1 MDKPSLLYPPIPVGH
16 GLSKQFKTKTRITRT
31 INQKN
36 KRYENQRTPPTAS
49 ILPPHATPLKKKK
62 KNCSFSLPRASLEK
76 KIKNKIK
83 LTRPIRKELKLYW
96 PMFRPQQAFSSPIT
110 YPSPLYFL
118 PMDRLNSPPS
128 SFAQSH
134 THGP

>member
-62 KNCSFSLPRASLEK
+62 KLFIFTSSSILRK
-76 KIKNKIK
+76 KNNNKNKINK
-83 LTRPIRKELKLYW
+83 AHTQRTKAVLANVPTPTGFFKPNYLSITPLFLT
-96 PMFRPQQAFSSPIT
+96 
-110 YPSPLYFL
+110 
-118 PMDRLNSPPS
+118 N
-128 SFAQSH
+128 
-134 THGP
+134 GPTK